1 MILEISDLDIIK
13 DNALKKFEE
22 RVSGAGDDCQK
33 MEREAAKLESQL
45 EQLFSFTAVMA
56 RRESD
61 VAKTAELW
69 TSLVKTCDV
78 FAGKV
83 FQLSQQFSL
92 GTSAYDN
99 ILDIRSSAEEMRAL
113 HSR

>member
-1 MILEISDLDIIK
+1 MTLEISDLDLIK

-22 RVSGAGDDCQK
+22 RVSSAGDDRKK

-45 EQLFSFTAVMA
+45 EQLFSFTAAMA

-61 VAKTAELW
+61 VTETAKLW
-69 TSLVKTCDV
+69 SGLVKTCEV

-83 FQLSQQFSL
+83 FQLAQRYSL
-92 GTSAYDN
+92 GTDAYDN
-99 ILDIRSSAEEMRAL
+99 ILDIRSSAEELRAL
-113 HSR
+113 HSP

>member
-13 DNALKKFEE
+13 DNALKKFAE
-22 RVSGAGDDCQK
+22 RVSDAGNDRKKIEC
-33 MEREAAKLESQL
+33 EAAKLESQL

-69 TSLVKTCDV
+69 ASLVKTCDV

-92 GTSAYDN
+92 GTPAYDN
-99 ILDIRSSAEEMRAL
+99 ILDIRGSAEELRAL
-113 HSR
+113 HSP